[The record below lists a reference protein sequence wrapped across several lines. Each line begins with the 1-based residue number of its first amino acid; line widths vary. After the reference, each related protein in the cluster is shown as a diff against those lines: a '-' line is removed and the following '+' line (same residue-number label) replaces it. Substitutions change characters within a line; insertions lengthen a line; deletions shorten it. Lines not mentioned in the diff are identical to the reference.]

1 MWWALIWAWVPSMPW
16 LLVRVNGWAPA
27 NQLGDILS
35 GPHCVRKY
43 WKKLEVAVAALAV
56 GSERVV

>member
-1 MWWALIWAWVPSMPW
+1 MVMHEWVEGMVHASDA
-16 LLVRVNGWAPA
+16 RT
-27 NQLGDILS
+27 LGQISASVETWLS

-56 GSERVV
+56 RSGRVV